1 MSCDLT
7 IFCSARAIHEIT
19 IHLCKVYNGTTILF
33 IITTNVL
40 TNKRHMSQSICTENF
55 DNLFI
60 ENKN

>member
-7 IFCSARAIHEIT
+7 IFCSARAIHPIP
-19 IHLCKVYNGTTILF
+19 ILLCKVYNGTAVLL

-40 TNKRHMSQSICTENF
+40 TNKRHMSQSICTENL

-60 ENKN
+60 QNKN